1 MSGTLR
7 ADDDR
12 KGSLARDAA
21 EAREQGAFG
30 MIKAIRFL
38 PAALVVGLTLASIAP
53 TRAETVVV
61 KYRGPVDLAHMRC
74 ESITRSSFINRL
86 CYDAKEKYVVVALDA
101 TYYHYCGV
109 PADVVANWR
118 AAESM
123 GRFYNAQIKGRFD
136 CRQGHVPAY

>member
-1 MSGTLR
+1 LKVVGR
-7 ADDDR
+7 C
-12 KGSLARDAA
+12 GSHLPPDKADAA
-21 EAREQGAFG
+21 RKVVA
-30 MIKAIRFL
+30 MIKTIRFVA
-38 PAALVVGLTLASIAP
+38 AALIAVLILVSTMP
-53 TRAETVVV
+53 AHAETVVV
-61 KYRGPVDLAHMRC
+61 KYRGPVDLGRMTC

-86 CYDAKEKYVVVALDA
+86 CYDDKETYVVVQLDA